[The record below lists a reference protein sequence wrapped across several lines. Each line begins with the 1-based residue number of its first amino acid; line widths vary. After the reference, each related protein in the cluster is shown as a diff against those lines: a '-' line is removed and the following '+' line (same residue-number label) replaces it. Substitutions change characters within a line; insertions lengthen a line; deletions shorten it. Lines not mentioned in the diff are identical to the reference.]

1 MKEAALKLGKY
12 LKEKR
17 VISGMT
23 QFEVASRLGYT
34 SAQFIS
40 NMERGC
46 CFPPNSVLRGMV
58 KLYKIPVEE
67 LLKFLVDIDTMKW
80 RRTLLKK
87 GS

>member
-1 MKEAALKLGKY
+1 MREAAVKLGKY

-17 VISGMT
+17 ISSELT

-46 CFPPNSVLRGMV
+46 CFPPNKVLRGMV
-58 KLYKIPVEE
+58 KLYKIPVDE
-67 LLKFLVDIDTMKW
+67 LLEFLVEMDTLKW
-80 RRTLLKK
+80 KKTLTAKR
-87 GS
+87 G